1 MASGRCRSEP
11 GAEIHTPPLEL
22 AGRLCGVDRL
32 DRHYREALIG
42 EVGAYDHSASTRI
55 LAAFTAASRR
65 SFFRCG
71 ANALRS
77 LC

>member
-1 MASGRCRSEP
+1 MQHRVFTGWLRVVVALSRARRSILLRWNWR
-11 GAEIHTPPLEL
+11 GGCA
-22 AGRLCGVDRL
+22 AW
-32 DRHYREALIG
+32 IG